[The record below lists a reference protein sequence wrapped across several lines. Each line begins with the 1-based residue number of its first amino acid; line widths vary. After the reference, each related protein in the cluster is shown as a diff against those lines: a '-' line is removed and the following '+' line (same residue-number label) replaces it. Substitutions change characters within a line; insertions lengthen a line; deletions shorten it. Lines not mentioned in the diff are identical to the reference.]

1 MIKLQIHN
9 DGKEKY
15 QSFEARLNDF
25 DSIVH
30 LEGYGQDKEEA
41 IKELKEK
48 VEQKIKEY
56 QEIDWDNFDWIDWK
70 GDKIWI
76 ILKKKTT

>member
-1 MIKLQIHN
+1 MKKIKLQIHN

-15 QSFEARLNDF
+15 NSFEARLDEF
-25 DSIVH
+25 DSIVY
-30 LEGYGQDKEEA
+30 LEGYGEDKEEA

-56 QEIDWDNFDWIDWK
+56 QEIEWDNFDWVD
-70 GDKIWI
+70 
-76 ILKKKTT
+76 

>member
-1 MIKLQIHN
+1 MIKLHIHN

-15 QSFEARLNDF
+15 NSFEARLNDF
-25 DSIVH
+25 DSDIY

-56 QEIDWDNFDWIDWK
+56 QEIDWSNFDWVDWK
-70 GDKIWI
+70 GDK
-76 ILKKKTT
+76 L

>member
-1 MIKLQIHN
+1 MIKLHIHN

-15 QSFEARLNDF
+15 NSFDAHLDERYSEVYLN
-25 DSIVH
+25 
-30 LEGYGQDKEEA
+30 GYGEDKEEA

-56 QEIDWDNFDWIDWK
+56 QEIDGDNFDWVDWK
-70 GDKIWI
+70 GDKING
-76 ILKKKTT
+76 

>member
-9 DGKEKY
+9 DGKERY
-15 QSFEARLNDF
+15 NSFEARLDEY
-25 DSIVH
+25 DSLIY
-30 LEGYGQDKEEA
+30 LEGYGEDREEA

-56 QEIDWDNFDWIDWK
+56 QAIDWENFYWVDWK
-70 GDKIWI
+70 GEKLDE
-76 ILKKKTT
+76 

>member
-1 MIKLQIHN
+1 MIKLQIHD

-15 QSFEARLNDF
+15 NSFEARLIDP
-25 DSIVH
+25 DSY

-41 IKELKEK
+41 IKELKQK

-70 GDKIWI
+70 GDK
-76 ILKKKTT
+76 L

>member
-70 GDKIWI
+70 GDKI
-76 ILKKKTT
+76 